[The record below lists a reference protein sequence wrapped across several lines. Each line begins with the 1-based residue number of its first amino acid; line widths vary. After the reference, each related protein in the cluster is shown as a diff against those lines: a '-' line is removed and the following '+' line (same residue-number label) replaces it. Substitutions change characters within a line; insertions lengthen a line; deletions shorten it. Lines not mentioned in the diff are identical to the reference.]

1 MPYINPILVR
11 IVQILVVPDV
21 FRRLA
26 VSEPDLGN
34 RTPFS
39 MDQLCMMRTLTIL
52 SAVALGAVA
61 MGQTKIST
69 NGYPNKIG
77 MPRKGET
84 SQDMAFLKAAAAS
97 NIFET
102 RSSQIALENGSSAY
116 VKAFAKDMIADHS
129 AAFEELKQLKMMKGM
144 GTMKTLPTKLQ
155 ATLNKLRGL
164 RGAAFDSA
172 YLKAQKDGH
181 ADTIMALKKE
191 IKMGHD
197 SATKNYAIKILPT
210 VELHAKA
217 LATKTTLTGPMKMKH
232 GY

>member
-1 MPYINPILVR
+1 MIGVR
-11 IVQILVVPDV
+11 NDDYRFSIGNGERGNQIEVL
-21 FRRLA
+21 
-26 VSEPDLGN
+26 
-34 RTPFS
+34 
-39 MDQLCMMRTLTIL
+39 MRTIAIL
-52 SAVALGAVA
+52 SALALGAVA
-61 MGQTKIST
+61 MGQTTISK

-97 NIFET
+97 NVFEV
-102 RSSQIALENGSSAY
+102 RSSQLALTNGGSAY

-144 GTMKTLPTKLQ
+144 GTMKTLPPKLQ
-155 ATLNKLRGL
+155 ATINKLRGL
-164 RGAAFDSA
+164 RGAAFDTA

-181 ADTIMALKKE
+181 MDTIAALKKE
-191 IKMGHD
+191 IKNGYD

-217 LATKTTLTGPMKMKH
+217 LATRTTLTGPMKMKH
-232 GY
+232 GM

>member
-1 MPYINPILVR
+1 
-11 IVQILVVPDV
+11 
-21 FRRLA
+21 
-26 VSEPDLGN
+26 
-34 RTPFS
+34 
-39 MDQLCMMRTLTIL
+39 MMRTLAIL
-52 SAVALGAVA
+52 SALALGAVA
-61 MGQTKIST
+61 MGQTTISKG
-69 NGYPNKIG
+69 GYPNKIG
-77 MPRKGET
+77 MPRMGTT
-84 SQDMAFLKAAAAS
+84 SQDVMFLRAAAAS
-97 NIFET
+97 NVFEV
-102 RSSQIALENGSSAY
+102 RSSQLALKNSTSAY

-155 ATLNKLRGL
+155 ATLNKLGRL

-181 ADTIMALKKE
+181 MDTIMVLKKE

-197 SATKNYAIKILPT
+197 SATKNYAIKVLPT

-232 GY
+232 GM